1 MSIVFKNPSSYVCLT
16 CLFGGG
22 GGGDGGGC
30 GRVCMKLGMG
40 LWVQVNAG
48 KSVCIGL

>member
-1 MSIVFKNPSSYVCLT
+1 MSIVFKNPSSYVYLT

-22 GGGDGGGC
+22 GG